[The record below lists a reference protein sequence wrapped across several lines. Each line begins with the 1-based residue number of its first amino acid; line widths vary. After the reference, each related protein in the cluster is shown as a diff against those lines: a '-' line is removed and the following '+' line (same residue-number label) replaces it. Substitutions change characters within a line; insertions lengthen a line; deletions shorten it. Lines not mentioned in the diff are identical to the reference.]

1 MTSATG
7 GYLLPVVSPDS
18 DAGLARI
25 LHGLICGITGL
36 SGSVVRPLWQENPP
50 PIPSSG
56 TTWAAFG
63 LTDITSGLPYMVQ
76 VDNPPDTICEY
87 RQDER
92 FTLRVSVY
100 GPSCQRY
107 AAMIRDGVNISQNRE
122 AIYLHG
128 ISVIGTGNITR
139 APELVN
145 DVWLDRCD
153 IEIDMGRVII
163 VNYDVLNFLAADGEI
178 DTDMPM
184 IIPWHAGNPA
194 GIFDLTFDETF
205 G

>member
-7 GYLLPVVSPDS
+7 GYLLPVASPDNDS
-18 DAGLARI
+18 ALARI
-25 LHGLICGITGL
+25 LHGLVVGVTGI
-36 SGSVVRPLWQENPP
+36 SGSLVRPIWQDNPP

-63 LTDITSGLPYMVQ
+63 ITDITAGLPYMVQ
-76 VDNPPDTICEY
+76 VADDPDTICEY

-100 GPSCQRY
+100 GPFCQRY
-107 AAMIRDGVNISQNRE
+107 ATMIRDGLNIGQNRE
-122 AIYLHG
+122 AMYLQG
-128 ISVIGTGNITR
+128 ISVVWVGGIAR

-153 IEIDMGRVII
+153 VSIDMGRVIS
-163 VNYDVLNFLAADGEI
+163 VRYDVLNFLSADGTIE
-178 DTDMPM
+178 TDMPS

>member
-7 GYLLPVVSPDS
+7 GYLLPVASPDN
-18 DAGLARI
+18 DEELARI
-25 LHGLICGITGL
+25 LHGLIIGVTGIAGNL
-36 SGSVVRPLWQENPP
+36 VRPIWQSNPP
-50 PIPSSG
+50 PVPTFG

-63 LTDITSGLPYMVQ
+63 VTDITAGLPYMVQ
-76 VDNPPDTICEY
+76 VADGHDTICEY

-107 AAMIRDGVNISQNRE
+107 AAMIRDGLNISQNRE
-122 AIYLHG
+122 AIYLQG
-128 ISVIGTGNITR
+128 ISVLWVGGITR

-153 IEIDMGRVII
+153 VSIDMGRYIA
-163 VNYDVLNFLAADGEI
+163 VNYEVLNFLAADGTIE
-178 DTDMPM
+178 TDMPM
-184 IIPWHAGNPA
+184 TIIWHAWDPA
-194 GIFDLTFDETF
+194 LV
-205 G
+205 